1 MIEENKNYKRRIDA
15 LKDSH
20 DELESELKS
29 QLNRRELMEATL
41 EKEAERIEYLQ
52 SEKMDLSSQ
61 LQETLKDIEILR
73 RKQEK
78 ISLDQRE
85 VNWLSPLA

>member
-85 VNWLSPLA
+85 VN

>member
-1 MIEENKNYKRRIDA
+1 VIEENKNYKRRIDA

-85 VNWLSPLA
+85 VN